1 MKKILIDTD
10 ILIDFL
16 RGKEGAKNYLSEL
29 SEDSPLYCSVITI
42 AEIHAGMRKIEEE
55 KTTALLDSLFAIP
68 ITEEIAQI
76 AGRFK
81 RETKAHD
88 LELDDCLIAATAS
101 VEKAIL
107 ATKNSKHYPMKNI
120 KIETPDYFYAKQHK

>member
-1 MKKILIDTD
+1 MKKILVDTD

-16 RGKEGAKNYLSEL
+16 RGKEGARNYLSEI

-42 AEIHAGMRKIEEE
+42 AEIHAGMRKSEEG
-55 KTTALLDSLFAIP
+55 KTTNLLDGLFAIP
-68 ITEEIAQI
+68 ITEEIAKI

-81 RETKAHD
+81 REIKAQK

-101 VEKAIL
+101 VEKAVL
-107 ATKNSKHYPMKNI
+107 ATKNSKHYPIKNL
-120 KIETPDYFYAKQHK
+120 KIATPGYF